1 LHSERKIME
10 NGKPLHGTKLNEK
23 ESLFDLL
30 IHDLTG
36 PLSIISV
43 SANSL
48 LNKTDQYGSFTD
60 QQKRSLDRISRN
72 ARKAQTLLH
81 EMIEIFRSE
90 EGLFKK
96 EFFPIEKVVKD
107 SLLDAL
113 EGSAPHAVEN
123 LYQVKTQEEF
133 QNALKTQG
141 IVIEITG
148 RYCTSHFCHDQQ
160 KVQQIFRNLISNAL
174 KYRRERVT
182 ISIRGDSDLFFMVED
197 DGAGIPLEEQEII
210 FERFARLNNKKQG
223 GIEGLG
229 LGLTGVKALVEAM
242 DGEITLLSRE
252 GIGSRFTVRIPSL
265 ESD

>member
-1 LHSERKIME
+1 ME
-10 NGKPLHGTKLNEK
+10 NAKRLHGKKLNEK
-23 ESLFDLL
+23 ECLFDLL

-81 EMIEIFRSE
+81 EMVEIFRSE

-96 EFFPIEKVVKD
+96 EFFPIERVLKD
-107 SLLDAL
+107 SLLDVL
-113 EGSAPHAVEN
+113 ESSAPHAVEN
-123 LYQVKTQEEF
+123 LCPVKTQEEF
-133 QNALKTQG
+133 QSTLKTQG
-141 IVIEITG
+141 IIIEITG
-148 RYCTSHFCHDQQ
+148 RYCTSPFCHDQQ

-174 KYRRERVT
+174 KYRKESVT
-182 ISIRGDSDLFFMVED
+182 VSIRGDSDLFVTVED
-197 DGAGIPLEEQEII
+197 DGAGIPLKEQKII
-210 FERFARLNNKKQG
+210 FERFARLNNKKQD

-252 GIGSRFTVRIPSL
+252 GIGSRFTVRIPPL
-265 ESD
+265 DSD

>member
-1 LHSERKIME
+1 ME
-10 NGKPLHGTKLNEK
+10 TGKPLHGTKLNEK

-96 EFFPIEKVVKD
+96 EFFPIERVVKD

-113 EGSAPHAVEN
+113 ESSVPHAVEN
-123 LYQVKTQEEF
+123 LYQVKIQEEF
-133 QNALKTQG
+133 QNALKTLG

-160 KVQQIFRNLISNAL
+160 KVQQIFRNLISNAF

-197 DGAGIPLEEQEII
+197 DGAGIPLE
-210 FERFARLNNKKQG
+210 
-223 GIEGLG
+223 
-229 LGLTGVKALVEAM
+229 
-242 DGEITLLSRE
+242 
-252 GIGSRFTVRIPSL
+252 
-265 ESD
+265 

>member
-1 LHSERKIME
+1 LHSKRKIME
-10 NGKPLHGTKLNEK
+10 NGKRLHGKKLNQK
-23 ESLFDLL
+23 DCLFDLL

-48 LNKTDQYGSFTD
+48 LNKTDQYGSLTD
-60 QQKRSLDRISRN
+60 QQKRSLERISRN
-72 ARKAQTLLH
+72 TRKAQTLLQ

-96 EFFPIEKVVKD
+96 EFFPIERVLKD
-107 SLLDAL
+107 SLLDVL
-113 EGSAPHAVEN
+113 EGSAPDAVEN
-123 LYQVKTQEEF
+123 LYQAKTQEEF
-133 QNALKTQG
+133 QSALKAEG

-148 RYCTSHFCHDQQ
+148 RYCTSNFCHDQQ
-160 KVQQIFRNLISNAL
+160 KVQQILRNLISNAL
-174 KYRRERVT
+174 KYQRERVT
-182 ISIRGDSDLFFMVED
+182 ISISGDSDLFVMVED
-197 DGAGIPLEEQEII
+197 DGAGIPLKEQEII
-210 FERFARLNNKKQG
+210 FERFARLNNKQG

-265 ESD
+265 DSD